1 MKPDP
6 GKILERAEQRFLDL
20 PQASPEE
27 TLARL
32 RAFLSLETHRL
43 RMLHRYGLSGVEV
56 AAGRTHAV
64 DALIT
69 HLYQLVL
76 DRYRKGSLWRRG
88 ADPAAAL
95 VAVGGYG
102 RGELCPYSDVDLL
115 ILYERSSM
123 DFSKFLAKELIYFL
137 WDAGLKVGHSW
148 RTAQQCLEMARA
160 DSTAENALLEARFL
174 VGSHGTFE
182 SMRALLRK
190 HWDANPRAFVERK
203 RQEVEERYGKL
214 GETVFLIEPDV
225 KESPGGLRDFQTMI
239 WLTRGAWGLER
250 EEEWAKAGIISEKD
264 RQRARRSYDWIL
276 RVRNEMHYRTGRRAD
291 SLSLEMQPHVAA
303 GLKVRPARHL
313 EASEVFMRQYFQH
326 AETVHQVMRL
336 VLAAAVREKGKPRK
350 PVPLELLHGLPLVQ
364 SDSELRLDETAQD
377 RFPESPLDMM
387 RIFPIAQQLQL
398 RLGEDLVDV
407 VRKNLP
413 LMRRTWQRHP
423 EMSSSF
429 LKVIRRP
436 GEVAPALRAMHACG
450 FLGKFLP
457 EFGHITRLMQY
468 DFYHR
473 YTADEHTLR
482 TIELLD
488 EIWQG
493 PPPSLERYRT
503 LTYHIPDPAP
513 LYLALLL
520 HDVGKGLGGGHSEK
534 GAARA
539 VAICDRLGLDEKR
552 TAQVELLVREHILL
566 SQLSQRRDLSD
577 RRVAQQVAEKIGDL
591 ETLSMLCLLTYADAA
606 GVSPDNWTEWKNT
619 LLWELFD
626 RVHGEFLGL
635 EAATAQEEEKLS
647 EMRLEVLQHLQGA
660 AVPEQGMERL
670 PADTA
675 REWMEEHLG
684 LLPHRYLLGY
694 RPDLVA
700 RQILLAKQAGRAGPS
715 VAFLPVEEEG
725 YTWMLLCSPDAR
737 GLFAKVAGTLA
748 ALEVNILG
756 ARVETRKD
764 GMAADVLWISTP
776 RGDVISDPARL
787 RRIQSTVEGVIAG
800 TTDFKALTSRIRPEP
815 LGPVLKRPQLS
826 LNNEISE
833 RCTVLE
839 VLAPDRL
846 GLLYSLASCLNRL
859 GLNIAFAKLATEKTM
874 AFDVFYL
881 TDPSTGKL
889 TEDRWEDVFAA
900 VDQVLQVP
908 SAAAAPRLGAP
919 RR

>member
-1 MKPDP
+1 MRPEP
-6 GKILERAEQRFLDL
+6 QKILERAEQRFLDL
-20 PQASPEE
+20 QQASPQE
-27 TLARL
+27 TLERL
-32 RAFLSLETHRL
+32 RAFLKLETHRL
-43 RMLHRYGLSGVEV
+43 RMLHRYGLGGVEV
-56 AAGRTHAV
+56 TAGRTQAV

-69 HLYQLVL
+69 HLYRLVL
-76 DRYRKGSLWRRG
+76 DRYRKGSWWRKSNAG
-88 ADPAAAL
+88 VAL

-102 RGELCPYSDVDLL
+102 RGELCPHSDVDLL
-115 ILYERSSM
+115 ILYEKSAM
-123 DFSKFLAKELIYFL
+123 DFSKFLAKELIYLL

-148 RTAQQCLEMARA
+148 RTAQQCMEMTRA

-174 VGSHGTFE
+174 VGGRAVFE
-182 SMRALLRK
+182 SMQGLLRK
-190 HWDANPRAFVERK
+190 YWNSKPRDFVERK

-214 GETVFLIEPDV
+214 GETVYLIEPNV
-225 KESPGGLRDFQTMI
+225 KESPGGLRDFHAMI
-239 WLTRGAWGLER
+239 WLARGAWGLER
-250 EEEWAKAGIISEKD
+250 EEQWIEAGILSAKD
-264 RQRARRSYDWIL
+264 WERSRRGYEWIL
-276 RVRNEMHYRTGRRAD
+276 RVRNEMHYLTGRRAD
-291 SLSLEMQPHVAA
+291 ELTLAMQPDVARA
-303 GLKVRPARHL
+303 LQFRPGRHQ
-313 EASEVFMRQYFQH
+313 EPSEVFMRQYFQH
-326 AETVHQVMRL
+326 AEDVHQVMRL
-336 VLAAAVREKGKPRK
+336 VLAATVREKGKSRK

-364 SDSELRLDETAQD
+364 SDSELRLAEGARG

-398 RLGEDLVDV
+398 QLSEDLADT

-413 LMRRTWQRHP
+413 LFRRTWQRDP
-423 EMSSSF
+423 EMSASF
-429 LKVIRRP
+429 LKVLRRP
-436 GEVAPALRAMHACG
+436 GMVAPALRAMHVCG
-450 FLGKFLP
+450 FLGKYLP
-457 EFGHITRLMQY
+457 EFGRITRLMQY

-482 TIELLD
+482 TIERLD
-488 EIWQG
+488 EAWQG
-493 PPPSLERYRT
+493 TSPALERYRG

-534 GAARA
+534 GAERA

-552 TAQVELLVREHILL
+552 TRQVELLVREHVLL
-566 SQLSQRRDLSD
+566 MHLSQRRDLSD
-577 RRVAQQVAEKIGDL
+577 RRVAQHAAEVVGDL

-606 GVSPDNWTEWKNT
+606 GVSPDNWTEWKNS
-619 LLWELFD
+619 LLWELYE

-635 EAATAQEEEKLS
+635 EAATAQEEEKLR
-647 EMRLEVLQHLQGA
+647 EMRLEVQEYLQRDGPAEFGLEPLH
-660 AVPEQGMERL
+660 
-670 PADTA
+670 ADTA
-675 REWMEEHLG
+675 RQWVEEHLG

-694 RPDLVA
+694 RPDLVG
-700 RQILLAKQAGRAGPS
+700 RQILLARQVDRMGPS

-725 YTWMLLCSPDAR
+725 FTWMMLCCRDTR

-764 GMAADVLWISTP
+764 GVAADVLWISTP
-776 RGDVISDPARL
+776 GGQVISDPARL
-787 RRIQSTVEGVIAG
+787 RRIKTTVEGVVNG
-800 TTDFKALTSRIRPEP
+800 TVDFKALTRRIRPEP
-815 LGPVLKRPQLS
+815 LGPALKRPDLS

-833 RCTVLE
+833 HCTVLE

-881 TDPSTGKL
+881 NDPVTGKL
-889 TEDRWEDVFAA
+889 AEERWHEILATVG
-900 VDQVLQVP
+900 QVLQLP
-908 SAAAAPRLGAP
+908 GAYGSWPGAP